1 MSAENSSR
9 TWGCCRGK
17 AWGRKRGKERE
28 SLEKEWGRHGVKEG
42 GKTRGNDGERTEYL
56 QGSLKSSNKLWED
69 RRVPDSVLGVYLCV
83 YVVTVCAWLH
93 CSSPEP
99 AACSCIF
106 ASFPPARS
114 PTGAPTTPFPPPKC
128 QRRHLAVGW
137 RNPSSPF
144 SFCLQLSPPLPHRAP
159 DCPMGKTWGKGSA
172 GSSDCCG

>member
-1 MSAENSSR
+1 M
-9 TWGCCRGK
+9 
-17 AWGRKRGKERE
+17 
-28 SLEKEWGRHGVKEG
+28 
-42 GKTRGNDGERTEYL
+42 
-56 QGSLKSSNKLWED
+56 
-69 RRVPDSVLGVYLCV
+69 PDSVLGVYLCV

-172 GSSDCCG
+172 GRSDCCGRLGRVCIPRALLCSLSSCRRAREGQMKAAAEPDGPAQLSGCLPEVAVIYIR